1 MNSQFVKWNIKKNLV
16 LDATA
21 FPWLLYGGDENIE
34 KLPWPR
40 NRSKEPIFRSSL
52 KLYSLFDEQKNVKH

>member
-34 KLPWPR
+34 KLPWP
-40 NRSKEPIFRSSL
+40 
-52 KLYSLFDEQKNVKH
+52 